1 MLHIFLQLNYF
12 CSSTN
17 LKKYV
22 LCNLILERDQS
33 VANLG
38 PLINVISGVPYC
50 SVAAIDLRRGDICLH
65 CQQQYVTINS
75 YTMTARPESILTC
88 TATLYITDQDYRKR
102 STCTVQSVV
111 LVDFSRLPLAVI

>member
-38 PLINVISGVPYC
+38 PLINVISGVAYC
-50 SVAAIDLRRGDICLH
+50 SVAAIDLRRRGYLF
-65 CQQQYVTINS
+65 
-75 YTMTARPESILTC
+75 
-88 TATLYITDQDYRKR
+88 TLSAAVCDDQ
-102 STCTVQSVV
+102 
-111 LVDFSRLPLAVI
+111 